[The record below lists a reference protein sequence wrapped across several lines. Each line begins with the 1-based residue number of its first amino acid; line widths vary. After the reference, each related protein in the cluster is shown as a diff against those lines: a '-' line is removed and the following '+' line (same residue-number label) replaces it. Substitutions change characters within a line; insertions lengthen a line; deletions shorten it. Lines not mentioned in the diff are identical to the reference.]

1 MGIPGQFERDF
12 TTVCQLAANISSLLQ
27 TIRYA
32 AEKDK
37 QRLRDRLAGQLRDY
51 VAAVNELAGD

>member
-1 MGIPGQFERDF
+1 MPIPGAFERDY
-12 TTVCQLAANISSLLQ
+12 TTICQLASNISALLQ

-37 QRLRDRLAGQLRDY
+37 QRLRDRLAGQIKDY
-51 VAAVNELAGD
+51 VAAVNELAGE

>member
-1 MGIPGQFERDF
+1 MGIPGQFERDY

-51 VAAVNELAGD
+51 AEAVKTLASN